1 MALQEE
7 ITLKLEELEEAAQ
20 EKNDAATEVHT
31 YLTENYTRYLNELLA
46 HIFEGS
52 AEADRDTLIATAL
65 KPFLHDAFLADVLRL
80 NTELMEA
87 MTKKMA
93 AISASVNDVKGG
105 IDLEHQHDK
114 DGRVTVGK
122 NGEAVVLQEATV
134 GFDSEAL
141 NIGDQLTDDLMDIQS
156 E

>member
-1 MALQEE
+1 
-7 ITLKLEELEEAAQ
+7 
-20 EKNDAATEVHT
+20 
-31 YLTENYTRYLNELLA
+31 
-46 HIFEGS
+46 
-52 AEADRDTLIATAL
+52 
-65 KPFLHDAFLADVLRL
+65 VLRL

-156 E
+156 D